1 MGGFMAAD
9 VAAAEPHVAGLF
21 LIDPWD
27 PSETAAALSTPE
39 GEAAWKAEVA
49 SDLPPLHGATYDSL
63 TTEIRADPAKF
74 DLGRKLVGYARRPP
88 VIIGAERGIGA
99 MAPKVPAD
107 AQNDQTR

>member
-39 GEAAWKAEVA
+39 GGAAWQAAVA
-49 SDLPPLHGATYDSL
+49 RDLPHLHGATYASL
-63 TTEIRADPAKF
+63 PQEITADTEKF
-74 DLGRKLVGYARRPP
+74 DLRRKLVAYARLPLAL
-88 VIIGAERGIGA
+88 IGAERG
-99 MAPKVPAD
+99 KVGRAGGRERVC
-107 AQNDQTR
+107 Q